1 MIGSRKKKKEKKEK
15 VITERPVKK
24 KKKKEKVREPE
35 YYRSV
40 SNDRTL
46 NYRVY
51 YMSRA
56 EKLLYTLL
64 FLAVGMVVGYIL
76 FGGMYKDEFGNPTST
91 TYAVDVIGM
100 LICGLIAV
108 KVFIPVRTQQ
118 LLEKRKEMLKSQF
131 RDFLDDLSTSLGAG
145 KNVDNAFQSAQDDLM
160 NQYEEGAFI
169 VNEIKVINAGLR
181 NGATAEEMIEDF
193 ARRSGCQEIEDFSN
207 TFSVCYR
214 KGSNIRDVVRT
225 TNEILTDKMNVK
237 QDIETVITGSKLE
250 LNLMLLM
257 PIGMIAMMKS
267 MSPDF
272 AANFATPS
280 GLAAMLVA
288 VGCCVGAYFMGRKI
302 LDFNI

>member
-15 VITERPVKK
+15 VITERPVKN
-24 KKKKEKVREPE
+24 KKKKEKVKEPE
-35 YYRSV
+35 YYRSI

-51 YMSRA
+51 YMSRM
-56 EKLLYTLL
+56 EKILYTLL
-64 FLAVGMVVGYIL
+64 FMAAGMLVGYIV
-76 FGGMYKDEFGNPTST
+76 FGGMAMDEFGNPTET
-91 TYAVDVIGM
+91 TYAINTISM
-100 LICGLIAV
+100 LLCGLIAV
-108 KVFIPVRTQQ
+108 RVFIPVRTQQ

-145 KNVDNAFQSAQDDLM
+145 KNIDNALQSAEGDLM

-193 ARRSGCQEIEDFSN
+193 AKRSGCQEIEDFSN

>member
-64 FLAVGMVVGYIL
+64 FMAAGMVVGYIV
-76 FGGMYKDEFGNPTST
+76 FGGMAKDEFGNPTDT
-91 TYAVDVIGM
+91 TYAINAISM
-100 LICGLIAV
+100 LLCGLIAV
-108 KVFIPVRTQQ
+108 RVFIPVRTQQ

-145 KNVDNAFQSAQDDLM
+145 KNIDNAFQSSESDLM

-193 ARRSGCQEIEDFSN
+193 AKRSGCQEIEDFSN

-237 QDIETVITGSKLE
+237 
-250 LNLMLLM
+250 
-257 PIGMIAMMKS
+257 
-267 MSPDF
+267 
-272 AANFATPS
+272 
-280 GLAAMLVA
+280 
-288 VGCCVGAYFMGRKI
+288 
-302 LDFNI
+302 